1 MAFQNEIRTETLGP
15 ISAMPLPTPI
25 QINHLNSFLQGYNP
39 DDSKTLVSGFTH
51 GFSLHFS
58 GFINQ
63 TEGKNL
69 TSALAHQ
76 NVVTQKLSKELVAGR
91 IAGPFHAMP
100 FHPFRV
106 SPLGS
111 CLKSLLVNFD

>member
-1 MAFQNEIRTETLGP
+1 
-15 ISAMPLPTPI
+15 MPLPTPL

-51 GFSLHFS
+51 GFSLHFNGS
-58 GFINQ
+58 FINQ
-63 TEGKNL
+63 NEGTNL

-100 FHPFRV
+100 FHPF
-106 SPLGS
+106 SSFPLGS
-111 CLKSLLVNFD
+111 RA